1 MSKQYYLSTNGT
13 QIGPFTREAVLTKI
27 EAQDFQLTDYV
38 FDDEVGDWMLMLEHP
53 DFAAHVS
60 FQRTGAKPAEA
71 KETLKENAWFILKDG
86 VNQGPFSQ
94 LDIIRM
100 LQEKSLF
107 EYDFIFNSKLNEWRC
122 VAELEEF
129 CPENIRKV
137 KETEDT
143 EIAEI
148 FFRRRH
154 ARASYGA
161 SLIVHNN
168 MKVFRGQSIEI
179 SAGGAGILIN
189 TSDLNPGQSLFLHF
203 QPGTGVPP
211 FNAVCEIV
219 SKQFV
224 KDEVGEEVPVKY
236 GVRFTTVSQSV
247 RDSIRTFTSSQVAQP
262 RVA

>member
-13 QIGPFTREAVLTKI
+13 QIGPFTREAVLIKI
-27 EAQDFQLTDYV
+27 ETQDFQLTDYV

-53 DFAAHVS
+53 DFAEHVS
-60 FQRTGAKPAEA
+60 VQRAGTKTVEP
-71 KETLKENAWFILKDG
+71 KETLKESAWFILKDG

-129 CPENIRKV
+129 GPENIRKV
-137 KETEDT
+137 KESEDA
-143 EIAEI
+143 EVAEI

-179 SAGGAGILIN
+179 SAGGAGILIH

-224 KDEVGEEVPVKY
+224 KDEIGDELPVKY